1 MIPLEEAQEFVLSR
15 CSPLESVELPISD
28 ALMSVTAE
36 RVAATEQVPAFDNTA
51 MDGYAVRAAD
61 THPAPSRL
69 RVVGTLAAGEST
81 DVPLESG
88 QAIRIMTGA
97 PIPPGSDAVVMVERT
112 REIGGGARDG
122 GGSGGDGG
130 RADGGE
136 GGGEGVDGGEGRAG
150 SDGGEGGGDGDWVEL
165 EVSVP
170 PGNHLRRAGE
180 DLQPGQVLF
189 EAGCIL
195 RPAHIGALAGLGLA
209 TVRVTKRARV
219 GVMSTGDELVDV
231 PGPLAPGQVRDAN
244 RCSLLSLVA
253 VAGAEPVDLGLARDD
268 ADSIREMIRRGV
280 ETCDAVVTS
289 GGVSMGTYDLVK
301 MVLDEMGEMAWMQ
314 VAIRPAKPL
323 AFGLVEGVPVF
334 GLPGNTV
341 SCMVSF
347 ELFARPALWKM
358 MGRSDLDG
366 QRVTAAASEPLRRRA
381 DGKVHFARVLWQYCE
396 GRYEVRS
403 AGGQGSHQLSAMA
416 AANGLA
422 VLPDGEGVDAG
433 EQVEL
438 ICLHS

>member
-28 ALMSVTAE
+28 ALMLVTAE

-69 RVVGTLAAGEST
+69 RVVGTLAAGETT

-97 PIPPGSDAVVMVERT
+97 PMPPGSDAVVMVERT
-112 REIGGGARDG
+112 REVDGGVGEVVVGGG
-122 GGSGGDGG
+122 GGS
-130 RADGGE
+130 RVGE
-136 GGGEGVDGGEGRAG
+136 VDGGVG
-150 SDGGEGGGDGDWVEL
+150 GDWVEL

-189 EAGCIL
+189 EAGCTL
-195 RPAHIGALAGLGLA
+195 RPAHIGALAGLGLP

-253 VAGAEPVDLGLARDD
+253 AAGAEPLDLGLARDD
-268 ADSIREMIRRGV
+268 ADSIRAMITRGV

-301 MVLDEMGEMAWMQ
+301 MVLDELGEMAWMQ

-366 QRVTAAASEPLRRRA
+366 QRVTAVASEPLRRRA

-422 VLPDGEGVDAG
+422 VLPDGDGVDAG

>member
-1 MIPLEEAQEFVLSR
+1 MSLIPLSEAREFVLSR
-15 CSPLESVELPISD
+15 CSVQQAAALPISQ
-28 ALMSVTAE
+28 ALSLVTAE
-36 RVAATEQVPAFDNTA
+36 QVAATEQVPAFDNTA

-61 THPAPSRL
+61 TSPAPARL
-69 RVVGTLAAGEST
+69 QVVGTLAAGETPRLS
-81 DVPLESG
+81 LRRG
-88 QAIRIMTGA
+88 QAMRIMTGA

-112 REIGGGARDG
+112 REIDG
-122 GGSGGDGG
+122 GNQ
-130 RADGGE
+130 
-136 GGGEGVDGGEGRAG
+136 
-150 SDGGEGGGDGDWVEL
+150 VEL

-170 PGNHLRRAGE
+170 AGNHLRRAGE

-189 EAGCIL
+189 DAGCVL
-195 RPAHIGALAGLGLA
+195 RPAHLGALAALGLPA
-209 TVRVTKRARV
+209 VKVIPRARV
-219 GVMSTGDELVDV
+219 GVMSTGDELMEG
-231 PGPLAPGQVRDAN
+231 PGALAPGQVRDSN
-244 RCSLLSLVA
+244 RYSLLGLVA
-253 VAGAEPVDLGLARDD
+253 EAGGEPVDLGLARDD
-268 ADSIREMIRRGV
+268 AEDIRAMISGGV
-280 ETCDAVVTS
+280 ERCDAVVTS

-323 AFGLVEGVPVF
+323 AFGLVGGVPVF

-347 ELFARPALWKM
+347 ELFARPALQKM
-358 MGRSDLDG
+358 MGRSDLG
-366 QRVTAAASEPLRRRA
+366 RQRVRAVASEPLRRRA
-381 DGKVHFARVLWQYCE
+381 DGKVHFARVIWRYRE

-422 VLPDGEGVDAG
+422 VLPDGEGADAG

-438 ICLHS
+438 ILLHS

>member
-28 ALMSVTAE
+28 ALMLVTAE
-36 RVAATEQVPAFDNTA
+36 RVTATEQVPAFDNTA

-88 QAIRIMTGA
+88 QAMRIMTGA
-97 PIPPGSDAVVMVERT
+97 PIPPGADAVVMVERT
-112 REIGGGARDG
+112 REIAGGGGGVAG
-122 GGSGGDGG
+122 GGDEGAGGEEDGGDGV
-130 RADGGE
+130 
-136 GGGEGVDGGEGRAG
+136 GGGESEIA
-150 SDGGEGGGDGDWVEL
+150 GGGDAGGDWVEL

-189 EAGCIL
+189 EAGCTL

-244 RCSLLSLVA
+244 RSSLLSLVA

-268 ADSIREMIRRGV
+268 ADSIRAMISRGV

-366 QRVTAAASEPLRRRA
+366 QRVTAVASEPLRRRA
-381 DGKVHFARVLWQYCE
+381 DGKVHFARVLWRYCE

>member
-1 MIPLEEAQEFVLSR
+1 MSLIPLSEAREFVLSR
-15 CSPLESVELPISD
+15 CSVLEAAVLPISQ
-28 ALMSVTAE
+28 ALSLVTAE
-36 RVAATEQVPAFDNTA
+36 QVAATEQVPAFDNTA

-61 THPAPSRL
+61 TSPAPARL
-69 RVVGTLAAGEST
+69 QVVGTLAAGET
-81 DVPLESG
+81 PRLTLRRG
-88 QAIRIMTGA
+88 QAMRIMTGA
-97 PIPPGSDAVVMVERT
+97 PIPSGSDAVVMVERT
-112 REIGGGARDG
+112 REIDG
-122 GGSGGDGG
+122 GN
-130 RADGGE
+130 R
-136 GGGEGVDGGEGRAG
+136 
-150 SDGGEGGGDGDWVEL
+150 VEL

-170 PGNHLRRAGE
+170 AGNHLRRAGE

-189 EAGCIL
+189 DAGCVL
-195 RPAHIGALAGLGLA
+195 RPAHLGALAALGLPA
-209 TVRVTKRARV
+209 VKVIPRARV
-219 GVMSTGDELVDV
+219 GVMSTGDELMDG
-231 PGPLAPGQVRDAN
+231 PGALAPGQIRDSN
-244 RCSLLSLVA
+244 RYSLLGLVA
-253 VAGAEPVDLGLARDD
+253 EAGAEPVDLGLARDD
-268 ADSIREMIRRGV
+268 AEDIRAMISGGV
-280 ETCDAVVTS
+280 ERCDAVVTS

-323 AFGLVEGVPVF
+323 AFGLVGGVPVF

-347 ELFARPALWKM
+347 ELFARPALRKM
-358 MGRSDLDG
+358 MGRSDLG
-366 QRVTAAASEPLRRRA
+366 RQRVRAVASEPLRRRA
-381 DGKVHFARVLWQYCE
+381 DGKVHFARVIWRYRE

-438 ICLHS
+438 ILLHS

>member
-1 MIPLEEAQEFVLSR
+1 M
-15 CSPLESVELPISD
+15 
-28 ALMSVTAE
+28 
-36 RVAATEQVPAFDNTA
+36 
-51 MDGYAVRAAD
+51 
-61 THPAPSRL
+61 
-69 RVVGTLAAGEST
+69 
-81 DVPLESG
+81 
-88 QAIRIMTGA
+88 
-97 PIPPGSDAVVMVERT
+97 
-112 REIGGGARDG
+112 
-122 GGSGGDGG
+122 
-130 RADGGE
+130 
-136 GGGEGVDGGEGRAG
+136 
-150 SDGGEGGGDGDWVEL
+150 EL

-189 EAGCIL
+189 EAGCTL

-244 RCSLLSLVA
+244 RSSLLSLVA

-268 ADSIREMIRRGV
+268 AESIRAMIRRGV

-366 QRVTAAASEPLRRRA
+366 QRVKAVASEPLRRRA
-381 DGKVHFARVLWQYCE
+381 DGKVHFARVLWRYCE

>member
-1 MIPLEEAQEFVLSR
+1 MLSR
-15 CSPLESVELPISD
+15 CSVLEAAVLPISQ
-28 ALMSVTAE
+28 ALSLVTAE
-36 RVAATEQVPAFDNTA
+36 QVAATEQVPAFDNTA

-61 THPAPSRL
+61 TSPAPARL
-69 RVVGTLAAGEST
+69 QVVGTLAAGET
-81 DVPLESG
+81 PRLTLRRG
-88 QAIRIMTGA
+88 QAMRIMTGA
-97 PIPPGSDAVVMVERT
+97 PIPSGSDAVVMVERT
-112 REIGGGARDG
+112 REIDG
-122 GGSGGDGG
+122 GN
-130 RADGGE
+130 R
-136 GGGEGVDGGEGRAG
+136 
-150 SDGGEGGGDGDWVEL
+150 VEL

-170 PGNHLRRAGE
+170 AGNHLRRAGE

-189 EAGCIL
+189 DAGCVL
-195 RPAHIGALAGLGLA
+195 RPAHLGALAALGLPA
-209 TVRVTKRARV
+209 VKVIPRARV
-219 GVMSTGDELVDV
+219 GVMSTGDELMDG
-231 PGPLAPGQVRDAN
+231 PGALAPGQIRDSN
-244 RCSLLSLVA
+244 RYSLLGLVA
-253 VAGAEPVDLGLARDD
+253 EAGAEPVDLGLARDD
-268 ADSIREMIRRGV
+268 AEDIRAMISGGV
-280 ETCDAVVTS
+280 ERCDAVVTS

-323 AFGLVEGVPVF
+323 AFGLVGGVPVF

-347 ELFARPALWKM
+347 ELFARPALRKM
-358 MGRSDLDG
+358 MGRSDLG
-366 QRVTAAASEPLRRRA
+366 RQRVRAVASEPLRRRA
-381 DGKVHFARVLWQYCE
+381 DGKVHFARVIWRYRE

-438 ICLHS
+438 ILLHS

>member
-1 MIPLEEAQEFVLSR
+1 MSLIPLSEAREFVLSR
-15 CSPLESVELPISD
+15 CSVLEAAVLPISQ
-28 ALMSVTAE
+28 ALSLVTAE
-36 RVAATEQVPAFDNTA
+36 QVAATEQVPAFDNTA

-61 THPAPSRL
+61 TSPAPARL
-69 RVVGTLAAGEST
+69 QVVGTLAAGET
-81 DVPLESG
+81 PRLALRRG
-88 QAIRIMTGA
+88 QAMRIMTGA

-112 REIGGGARDG
+112 REIDG
-122 GGSGGDGG
+122 GN
-130 RADGGE
+130 R
-136 GGGEGVDGGEGRAG
+136 
-150 SDGGEGGGDGDWVEL
+150 VEL

-170 PGNHLRRAGE
+170 AGNHLRRAGE

-189 EAGCIL
+189 DAGCVL
-195 RPAHIGALAGLGLA
+195 RPAHLGALAALGLSA
-209 TVRVTKRARV
+209 VKAIPRARV
-219 GVMSTGDELVDV
+219 GVMSTGDELMDG
-231 PGPLAPGQVRDAN
+231 PGALAPGQIRDSN
-244 RCSLLSLVA
+244 RYSLLGLVA
-253 VAGAEPVDLGLARDD
+253 EAGAEPVDLGLARDD
-268 ADSIREMIRRGV
+268 AEDIRAMISGGV
-280 ETCDAVVTS
+280 ERCDAVVTS

-323 AFGLVEGVPVF
+323 AFGLVGGVPVF

-347 ELFARPALWKM
+347 ELFARPALRKM
-358 MGRSDLDG
+358 MGRSDLG
-366 QRVTAAASEPLRRRA
+366 RQRVRAVASEPLRRRA
-381 DGKVHFARVLWQYCE
+381 DGKVHFARVIWRYRE

-438 ICLHS
+438 ILLHS

>member
-1 MIPLEEAQEFVLSR
+1 MSLIPLSEAREFVLSR
-15 CSPLESVELPISD
+15 CSVQQAAALPISQ
-28 ALMSVTAE
+28 ALSLVTAE
-36 RVAATEQVPAFDNTA
+36 QVAATEQVPAFDNTA

-61 THPAPSRL
+61 TSPAPARL
-69 RVVGTLAAGEST
+69 QVVGTLAAGET
-81 DVPLESG
+81 PRLPLRRG
-88 QAIRIMTGA
+88 QAMRIMTGA

-112 REIGGGARDG
+112 REIDG
-122 GGSGGDGG
+122 GNQ
-130 RADGGE
+130 
-136 GGGEGVDGGEGRAG
+136 
-150 SDGGEGGGDGDWVEL
+150 VEL

-170 PGNHLRRAGE
+170 AGNHLRRAGE

-189 EAGCIL
+189 DAGCVL
-195 RPAHIGALAGLGLA
+195 RPAHLGALAALGLPA
-209 TVRVTKRARV
+209 VKVIPRARV
-219 GVMSTGDELVDV
+219 GVMSTGDELVEG
-231 PGPLAPGQVRDAN
+231 PGALAPGQVRDSN
-244 RCSLLSLVA
+244 RYSLLGLVA
-253 VAGAEPVDLGLARDD
+253 EAGGEPVDLGLARDD
-268 ADSIREMIRRGV
+268 AEDIRAMISGGV
-280 ETCDAVVTS
+280 ERCDAVVTS

-323 AFGLVEGVPVF
+323 AFGLVGGVPVF

-347 ELFARPALWKM
+347 ELFARPALQKM
-358 MGRSDLDG
+358 MGRSDLG
-366 QRVTAAASEPLRRRA
+366 RQRVRAVASEPLRRRA
-381 DGKVHFARVLWQYCE
+381 DGKVHFARVIWRYRE

-422 VLPDGEGVDAG
+422 VLPDGEGADAG

-438 ICLHS
+438 ILLHT

>member
-1 MIPLEEAQEFVLSR
+1 MLSR
-15 CSPLESVELPISD
+15 CSVLEAAVLPISQ
-28 ALMSVTAE
+28 ALSLVTAE
-36 RVAATEQVPAFDNTA
+36 QVVATEQVPAFDNTA

-61 THPAPSRL
+61 TSPAPARL
-69 RVVGTLAAGEST
+69 QVVGTLAAGET
-81 DVPLESG
+81 PRLTLRRG
-88 QAIRIMTGA
+88 QAMRIMTGA

-112 REIGGGARDG
+112 REIDG
-122 GGSGGDGG
+122 GN
-130 RADGGE
+130 R
-136 GGGEGVDGGEGRAG
+136 
-150 SDGGEGGGDGDWVEL
+150 VEL

-170 PGNHLRRAGE
+170 AGNHLRRAGE

-189 EAGCIL
+189 DAGCVL
-195 RPAHIGALAGLGLA
+195 RPAHLGALAALGLPS
-209 TVRVTKRARV
+209 VKVIPRARV
-219 GVMSTGDELVDV
+219 GVMSTGDELMDG
-231 PGPLAPGQVRDAN
+231 PGALAPGQIRDSN
-244 RCSLLSLVA
+244 RYSLLGLVA
-253 VAGAEPVDLGLARDD
+253 EAGAEPVDLGLARDD
-268 ADSIREMIRRGV
+268 AEDIRAMISGGV
-280 ETCDAVVTS
+280 ERCDAVVTS

-323 AFGLVEGVPVF
+323 AFGLVGGVPVF

-347 ELFARPALWKM
+347 ELFARPALRKM
-358 MGRSDLDG
+358 MGRSDLG
-366 QRVTAAASEPLRRRA
+366 KQRVRAVASEPLHRRA
-381 DGKVHFARVLWQYCE
+381 DGKVHFARVIWRYRE

-438 ICLHS
+438 ILLHS

>member
-1 MIPLEEAQEFVLSR
+1 MTPLEEAQEFVLSR
-15 CSPLESVELPISD
+15 CSLLETVELPISD
-28 ALMSVTAE
+28 ALMLVTAE

-61 THPAPSRL
+61 TSPAPSRL
-69 RVVGTLAAGEST
+69 RVVGTLAAGEAP
-81 DVPLESG
+81 DAPLESG
-88 QAIRIMTGA
+88 QAMRIMTGA

-112 REIGGGARDG
+112 REIDG
-122 GGSGGDGG
+122 
-130 RADGGE
+130 
-136 GGGEGVDGGEGRAG
+136 
-150 SDGGEGGGDGDWVEL
+150 GDWVEL

-189 EAGCIL
+189 EAGCTL

-209 TVRVTKRARV
+209 AVKVTKRARV
-219 GVMSTGDELVDV
+219 GVMSTGDELLDT
-231 PGPLAPGQVRDAN
+231 PGPLAPGQVRDSN
-244 RCSLLSLVA
+244 RSSLLSLVA

-268 ADSIREMIRRGV
+268 AESIRSMILRGV
-280 ETCDAVVTS
+280 ESCDAVVTS

-323 AFGLVEGVPVF
+323 AFGLVGGVPVF

-366 QRVTAAASEPLRRRA
+366 QRVTAVASEPLRRRT
-381 DGKVHFARVLWQYCE
+381 DGKVHFARVLWRYCE

-422 VLPDGEGVDAG
+422 VLPDGEGVDTG

-438 ICLHS
+438 ICLHF

>member
-1 MIPLEEAQEFVLSR
+1 MSLIPLSEVREFVLSR
-15 CSPLESVELPISD
+15 CSVLEAAVLPISQ
-28 ALMSVTAE
+28 ALSLVTAE
-36 RVAATEQVPAFDNTA
+36 QVAATEQVPAFDNTA

-61 THPAPSRL
+61 TSPAPARL
-69 RVVGTLAAGEST
+69 QVVGTLAAGET
-81 DVPLESG
+81 PRLTLRRG
-88 QAIRIMTGA
+88 QAMRIMTGA

-112 REIGGGARDG
+112 REIDG
-122 GGSGGDGG
+122 GN
-130 RADGGE
+130 R
-136 GGGEGVDGGEGRAG
+136 
-150 SDGGEGGGDGDWVEL
+150 VEL

-170 PGNHLRRAGE
+170 AGNHLRRAGE

-189 EAGCIL
+189 DAGCVL
-195 RPAHIGALAGLGLA
+195 RPAHLGALAALGLPS
-209 TVRVTKRARV
+209 VKVIPRARV
-219 GVMSTGDELVDV
+219 GVMSTGDELMDG
-231 PGPLAPGQVRDAN
+231 PGALAPGQIRDSN
-244 RCSLLSLVA
+244 RYSLLGLVA
-253 VAGAEPVDLGLARDD
+253 EAGAEPVDLGLARDD
-268 ADSIREMIRRGV
+268 AEDIRAMISGGV
-280 ETCDAVVTS
+280 ERCDAVVTS

-323 AFGLVEGVPVF
+323 AFGLVGGVPVF

-347 ELFARPALWKM
+347 ELFARPALRKM
-358 MGRSDLDG
+358 MGRSDLG
-366 QRVTAAASEPLRRRA
+366 KQRVRAVASEPLHRRA
-381 DGKVHFARVLWQYCE
+381 DGKVHFARVIWRYRE

-438 ICLHS
+438 ILLHS